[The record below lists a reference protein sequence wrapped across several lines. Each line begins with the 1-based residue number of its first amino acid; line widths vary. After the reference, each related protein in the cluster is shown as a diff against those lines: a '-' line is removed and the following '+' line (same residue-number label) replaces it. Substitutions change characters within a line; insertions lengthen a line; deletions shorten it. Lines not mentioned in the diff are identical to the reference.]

1 MDPSEPL
8 FFHFSSF
15 FFFFFFSFLF
25 SGYFFLPKI
34 FFLGFISIDV
44 FQSIEMMISNAE
56 TMMST

>member
-8 FFHFSSF
+8 FFLFSSSF
-15 FFFFFFSFLF
+15 FFVFSFLF
-25 SGYFFLPKI
+25 SGYIFLPKI
-34 FFLGFISIDV
+34 FFLGFISIDA